1 MRRVLVVSHAYVDPT
16 SRGKL
21 RALAG
26 RDLDLTVAVPQRW
39 IEPALGRPVET
50 AWERKNGFELFPV
63 PTKDPGNSEHAGFGR
78 RALRALVRDKRPE
91 LIQVEEEPTTLLA
104 RQVIALAR
112 KLDIPVV
119 IHTWDRGER
128 KLPFRVRWRR
138 RRMLR
143 RLRGVAAEN
152 EAVAGFVR
160 REAPNV
166 PVRVVPR
173 LGIHV
178 PAAPEHVPHEGLAIG
193 FVGRLVREKGLD
205 TLLQAL
211 AQLRAEPWHFVIV
224 GDGPDRER
232 LEQLASNLRLAA
244 RVRWPGALPPERL
257 PAIWS
262 ELDVL
267 VAPARATTTR
277 TEHAGHLVVEA
288 MAHEVTVL
296 AANTGVLPELL
307 GDTGVVV
314 PADDATALAQAL
326 LRLGH
331 LGARRPLA
339 LAGRAR
345 AMKYYS
351 DDAVAERTLEFWRE
365 IVR

>member
-1 MRRVLVVSHAYVDPT
+1 MRRVLLVSHAYVDPA

-26 RDLDLTVAVPQRW
+26 RGLDVTVAVPQRW

-50 AWERKNGFELFPV
+50 TWERKSGYEVFPV
-63 PTKDPGNSEHAGFGR
+63 PIRDAGDVERARFGR
-78 RALRALVRDKRPE
+78 RGIRALLRDKRPE
-91 LIQVEEEPTTLLA
+91 LIQIEEEPTSQLA

-112 KLDIPVV
+112 RHGIPAVV
-119 IHTWDRGER
+119 HTWDRGER
-128 KLPFRVRWRR
+128 DLPFRVRWRR

-152 EAVAGFVR
+152 EAVAAFVR
-160 REAPNV
+160 REAPKV

-178 PAAPEHVPHEGLAIG
+178 PPAPEHVPHEGLALG
-193 FVGRLVREKGLD
+193 FVGRLVQEKGLD

-211 AQLRAEPWHFVIV
+211 ARLRAESWHLVIV

-232 LEQLASNLRLAA
+232 LEQLTSDLRLAA
-244 RVRWPGALPPERL
+244 RVRWLGALPPEQL
-257 PAIWS
+257 PGVWA

-267 VAPARATTTR
+267 VAPARRTATR

-296 AANTGVLPELL
+296 AASTGVLPEVL
-307 GDTGVVV
+307 GDSGVVV
-314 PADDATALAQAL
+314 PPDDPAALAQAL
-326 LRLGH
+326 LGLGSPA
-331 LGARRPLA
+331 ARRPLTQ
-339 LAGRAR
+339 AGRAR

-351 DDAVAERTLEFWRE
+351 EDAVADRTLEFWRE
-365 IVR
+365 LTG